1 MIDNAKDGYMMD
13 GKGRLVPVDMIKD
26 LDKARDGFVCELI
39 GKVKELNSI
48 MVDFKAEVMDD
59 IGAFVDLSA
68 EQYGAHLGG
77 IKGNV
82 QLSSFDGRYRIKLV
96 MAETVSFDERLQ
108 AAKKLVDE
116 CITEWAEGSKN
127 EIKVL
132 VTDAFDVDKEGN
144 ICTWKVL
151 SLRRYKINDDRW
163 KRAMDAISESLHTVS
178 VKPYIRFY
186 EKNAAGQMVQISLD
200 VATV

>member
-151 SLRRYKINDDRW
+151 SLRRYKIDDNRW